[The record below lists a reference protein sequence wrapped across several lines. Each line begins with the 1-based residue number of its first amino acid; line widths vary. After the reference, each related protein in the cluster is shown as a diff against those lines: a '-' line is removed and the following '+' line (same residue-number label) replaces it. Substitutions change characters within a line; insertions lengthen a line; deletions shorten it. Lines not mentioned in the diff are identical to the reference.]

1 MSLAAPRRRSAL
13 VLAVACLCLLIAP
26 STPARAQKRSP
37 TPSAG
42 ELWRQYPLRQTP
54 RADADGTA
62 VPATPTRGAA
72 RVRAKKTAAATPAT
86 SSSPAPAALWLV
98 FALIV
103 VTAATL
109 VVRARRDRRPNAR
122 KLADL
127 AGSLNPASRLAVA
140 PGGLA
145 RVSRR
150 PVEDGEPVGLWRV
163 KGNAP
168 EPELERRSVPAGTG
182 GRGAPIPPDRGRA
195 WIAEVEWSQAED
207 VARFRVLAADAEG
220 TAVTIAESLALEW
233 PPSGP
238 KSVQA
243 MSRAAEALETAM
255 LAAGWKPLP
264 PGEAWYAKRF
274 AWPRA
279 AAPRRAPVAAP
290 AVPRREA
297 AAPAVTADDAA
308 LELGGRF
315 RRVPWPEGAE
325 QLWRCEIRW
334 HGGYRRSRFE
344 AIALEP
350 ARRRGQA
357 IGRSETFKW
366 LMMGD
371 PTAQDFQGA
380 VDELTDMLA
389 SAGWERIADG
399 ADWYSRRFVWHRD
412 SPPDRLDAGQG
423 SDREVR
429 Q

>member
-1 MSLAAPRRRSAL
+1 L
-13 VLAVACLCLLIAP
+13 
-26 STPARAQKRSP
+26 
-37 TPSAG
+37 
-42 ELWRQYPLRQTP
+42 
-54 RADADGTA
+54 
-62 VPATPTRGAA
+62 
-72 RVRAKKTAAATPAT
+72 
-86 SSSPAPAALWLV
+86 ALWLV
-98 FALIV
+98 FALMV
-103 VTAATL
+103 VAAAGL
-109 VVRARRDRRPNAR
+109 VVRARRGRRPSAG

-127 AGSLNPASRLAVA
+127 AGSLNPVSRLAVA

-145 RVSRR
+145 RASRR
-150 PVEDGEPVGLWRV
+150 AVDDREPVGLWRV
-163 KGNAP
+163 KGDTP
-168 EPELERRSVPAGTG
+168 ESERRSVSAGWG
-182 GRGAPIPPDRGRA
+182 GRGVPAPPDRGRA
-195 WIAEVEWSQAED
+195 WIAEVEWSQAEG
-207 VARFRVLAADAEG
+207 VARFRVVAADAEG
-220 TAVTIAESLALEW
+220 TAVTIAESVPLEW

-243 MSRAAEALETAM
+243 MSRAADELEAAV

-279 AAPRRAPVAAP
+279 AVPRRAPVAAP
-290 AVPRREA
+290 AVSRREP
-297 AAPAVTADDAA
+297 AAPAVSADDAA
-308 LELGGRF
+308 LELGRRF

-325 QLWRCEIRW
+325 QRWRCEIRW
-334 HGGYRRSRFE
+334 HAGYRRSRFE
-344 AIALEP
+344 AVAVEP

-380 VDELTDMLA
+380 VEELTDLVVA
-389 SAGWERIADG
+389 AGWERVADG

-412 SPPDRLDAGQG
+412 SPPGRLDAGQS